1 MIELVKNTKI
11 DFMGLK
17 KYAFAFSGALVIL
30 GIVGTVQIYAGRRT
44 SGSTWRAGRR
54 SS

>member
-17 KYAFAFSGALVIL
+17 KYAFSLSAFLVIL
-30 GIVGTVQIYAGRRT
+30 GFVGTVQIYRGKANL
-44 SGSTWRAGRR
+44 GSTWRAGRR

>member
-17 KYAFAFSGALVIL
+17 KYAFAFSAILVLI
-30 GIVGTVQIYAGRRT
+30 GFVGTVQIYRGRPIW
-44 SGSTWRAGRR
+44 GSISPAGRR